1 MILTLSAA
9 ALACILLAAPP
20 PDTGGPPA
28 GAAPAPAEITPPSL
42 SGVWVLNH
50 DESDDLQKGFAEI
63 FKSLPAPA
71 QRGGRGGQRGGA
83 GNDGRGGMGPGGGR
97 GPGGMGGGVGPV
109 GGMGPGGGVGGGVR
123 PGGGMGGGTGPGGG
137 AGPGEG
143 FGGDQAGGQGE
154 RGATVRFGGDD
165 KEQAPPPPREPGAN
179 VIAAWERLLVAH
191 TGSEVE
197 VIDAL
202 DGTKRYVPT
211 PAPRDS
217 VRDPAPLRETVRWEE
232 GRLIVRT
239 RLAGGPPNGAAAQAP
254 QAAASSLVTTFARD
268 EERDQLVVTVTVR
281 KADGSQGPA
290 VRMIYDPAA
299 RRR

>member
-20 PDTGGPPA
+20 PETAGKPGGSA
-28 GAAPAPAEITPPSL
+28 TAPAEITPPSF

-63 FKSLPAPA
+63 FKSLPAPP
-71 QRGGRGGQRGGA
+71 QRGGRGGPRGGSGDA
-83 GNDGRGGMGPGGGR
+83 GRGGMGPGGGR
-97 GPGGMGGGVGPV
+97 GPGGMGGGMGPGSGMG
-109 GGMGPGGGVGGGVR
+109 GGMGGGMG

-165 KEQAPPPPREPGAN
+165 KSQAPPPPREPGAN
-179 VIAAWERLLVAH
+179 LIAAWERLLVAH

-202 DGTKRYVPT
+202 DGMKRYVPT

-239 RLAGGPPNGAAAQAP
+239 RLAGESPNS
-254 QAAASSLVTTFARD
+254 AAASSLVTTFARD
-268 EERDQLVVTVTVR
+268 EERDQLVVTVAVR
-281 KADGSQGPA
+281 KADGNPGPA
-290 VRMIYDPAA
+290 VRMVYDPAA
-299 RRR
+299 KRR

>member
-1 MILTLSAA
+1 MILTLPAA
-9 ALACILLAAPP
+9 TLACILLAASPP
-20 PDTGGPPA
+20 ETAGAPA
-28 GAAPAPAEITPPSL
+28 GAAPAPAEITPPSF

-63 FKSLPAPA
+63 FKSLPVPA
-71 QRGGRGGQRGGA
+71 QRAGRGGPRGGA
-83 GNDGRGGMGPGGGR
+83 GDGGRGGMGPGGGR
-97 GPGGMGGGVGPV
+97 APGGAGGGMG
-109 GGMGPGGGVGGGVR
+109 

-137 AGPGEG
+137 MGGGTGPGGSGGPGGG

-165 KEQAPPPPREPGAN
+165 KNQPPPPPREPDAN
-179 VIAAWERLLVAH
+179 LIAAWERLLVAH

-202 DGTKRYVPT
+202 DGAKRYVPT

-239 RLAGGPPNGAAAQAP
+239 RLTGGAPADAAATTP
-254 QAAASSLVTTFARD
+254 PAASSSLVTTFARD
-268 EERDQLVVTVTVR
+268 EERDQLVVTVAVR
-281 KADGSQGPA
+281 KADGSPGPA
-290 VRMIYDPAA
+290 VRMVYDPAA